1 MELDRNNNRKKK
13 STHQKSRN
21 KIRMK
26 RIKKKW
32 IFSSDCEK
40 KIKFLVDMYY

>member
-26 RIKKKW
+26 RIKKNESFLLIVRKKLN
-32 IFSSDCEK
+32 FS
-40 KIKFLVDMYY
+40 